1 MSVLIIHGPNL
12 DILGR
17 RDKNMY
23 GELSLEEINRI
34 IIKKAKELDIQ
45 FDIIQSN
52 FEGEIV
58 ERLHR
63 AMDDETSGII
73 INPAAFTHYSIAI
86 RDALEPLSIPVIE
99 VHLSNIYSREE
110 FRKKSVIAP
119 VCTGQITGFGH
130 YGYLLA
136 LDMLKV
142 YDEFEEVI

>member
-1 MSVLIIHGPNL
+1 
-12 DILGR
+12 
-17 RDKNMY
+17 
-23 GELSLEEINRI
+23 
-34 IIKKAKELDIQ
+34 
-45 FDIIQSN
+45 
-52 FEGEIV
+52 
-58 ERLHR
+58 
-63 AMDDETSGII
+63 MDDGTSGII

-86 RDALEPLSIPVIE
+86 RDALEPLSIPVVE

-142 YDEFEEVI
+142 YDE

>member
-34 IIKKAKELDIQ
+34 IKKKAKELDIQ

-63 AMDDETSGII
+63 AMDDGTSGVI

-99 VHLSNIYSREE
+99 VHLSNIYNREE
-110 FRKKSVIAP
+110 FRKESVIAP

-136 LDMLKV
+136 LDMLK
-142 YDEFEEVI
+142 IMTNN

>member
-1 MSVLIIHGPNL
+1 VSVLIIHGPNL

-34 IIKKAKELDIQ
+34 IKKKAKELDIQ

-63 AMDDETSGII
+63 AMDDGTSGVI

-99 VHLSNIYSREE
+99 VHLSNIYNREE
-110 FRKKSVIAP
+110 FRKESVIAP

-136 LDMLKV
+136 LDMLK
-142 YDEFEEVI
+142 IMTNN